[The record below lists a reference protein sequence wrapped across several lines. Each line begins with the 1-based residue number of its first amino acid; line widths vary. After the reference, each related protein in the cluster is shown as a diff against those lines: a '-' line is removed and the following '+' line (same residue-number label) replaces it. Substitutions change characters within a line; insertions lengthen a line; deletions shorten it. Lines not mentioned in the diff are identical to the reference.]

1 MYLAVFAR
9 VFLATNRFLCT
20 MVNMNEELVAIET
33 KLAYLE
39 DTVATLN
46 DLVIDQQKQI
56 DRLEAGRKDLER
68 QLGELADSG
77 GEMMPHQKPPHY

>member
-1 MYLAVFAR
+1 MFVTIFAPF
-9 VFLATNRFLCT
+9 FLATNLLMCT
-20 MVNMNEELVAIET
+20 MFNMNEEIIAIET

-46 DLVIDQQKQI
+46 AMVIDQQKQI

-68 QLGELADSG
+68 QLGELAESG
-77 GEMMPHQKPPHY
+77 GESMPHKKPPHY